1 MSWPRGQAWPP
12 ADATPVELAGAYQEL
27 AAIGYGY
34 GPAFGGL
41 RQVWRRG
48 EEIYAEVAAPAEIA
62 EDAARFGLH
71 PALLDASQHS
81 VLIAGL
87 GTADRTALMPFAWSG
102 VRLLGSG
109 ASAARV
115 RFTPVGRDTV
125 SIDVY
130 DSSGGAVLRVD
141 SLASRQ
147 VSVEQLGVANTVHK
161 DSLFDVAWQE
171 CGRTAG
177 PTGVVGWAVL
187 GDGLTV
193 LGAAGYEDL
202 NALIE
207 AVDGGAE
214 VPAVVV
220 LPIRPEPG
228 DVVAGVHALAAGTLL
243 TLQAWLT
250 DARFDATRLIVVT
263 SGAVATGTGDTV
275 TDLMAAAVR
284 GMVRTAQQENP
295 GRLVLVDLE
304 DADGSVLA
312 PVIERPET
320 ELAVRDDVVYAP
332 RLTHASASAR
342 TESEDRP
349 WGDGTVLITGASG
362 TLAELV
368 ARHLVTD
375 CGVRSLLL
383 VSRRGLDAPG
393 MAVLRDELTAAG
405 AVVGVVACDVA
416 DRDAVAGL
424 LSVVPVGFPLT
435 GVVHTAGVLDD
446 GVLGSLTAERVSA
459 VLRPKVDGAWN
470 LHEATRELDL
480 SAFVVFSSAAG
491 VFGTAGQANY
501 ATANAFLDALMTA
514 RRSAGLAGVSVAWGL
529 WDRVTEMSAH
539 LTAFDRARL
548 GRTGMI
554 PLSTELGV
562 ALLDAAVAQDSALLV
577 AAGFDLVGLR
587 GADTVPGLLR
597 GLVRRSVRRVTESAV
612 AAPAVT
618 GLTGLSR
625 DDRLRAVGEL
635 VRAEVGSV
643 LGYGPGVAV
652 EEERAF
658 GELGF
663 DSLTAVELR
672 NRLGGV
678 LGLRLPATLV
688 FDYPTVASL
697 TAYVCDSLGGA
708 STAGA
713 DRPVAAVAAVG
724 ADEPIVIVG
733 MACRYPGGVTSPEGL
748 WDLVAQGRDAIGEF
762 PAGRGWD
769 AAALYDPDPE
779 HFGTSYTRNGGFLY
793 DADQFDPDFFGIS
806 PREAITIDPQQRV
819 LLETAWEAFENAGI
833 DPTALRGTATGV
845 FVGLMYHDYYTRLN
859 EIPEEFEGY
868 VGNGSAGSIA
878 SGRVSYEFG
887 FEGPAVTIDTA
898 CSSSLVALHLAAQA
912 LRSGECSLALAG
924 GVTVM
929 SSPDLY
935 VEYSRQRAA
944 APDGRSKAFSDDA
957 DGAGFSEGVG
967 LVLVERLSDAVR
979 LGHPVLARVR
989 GSAVNQDGASNG
1001 LTAPNGPSQQRVIRQ
1016 ALVNAGLSAG
1026 DVDVVEA
1033 HGTGTRLGDPIEAQ
1047 ALLATYGQ
1055 GRVAGSP
1062 LWLGSLKSNIGH
1074 AQAAA
1079 GVGGVIKMVMAMRH
1093 GLMPRT
1099 LHVGEVSSHVDWS
1112 AGAVEV
1118 LAGEREWPCGG
1129 RPRRAG
1135 VSSFGIS
1142 GTNAHVILEDVVESR
1157 SVPGAAAGVL
1167 PFVVSGR
1174 TEDGLRGQVERLR
1187 SWVSAHAE
1195 VNLADVAWSLATS
1208 RAALDH
1214 RAVVAAGGRD
1224 ELLSGLE
1231 VLSGAGSVRE
1241 GRLAFVF
1248 TGQGAQRRGMG
1259 RELYEVFPV
1268 FARAFDAVCE
1278 QFGPG
1283 VGEAIVEAVVEGV
1296 VCWIVRSLLSSALFA
1311 VGVGLFRLVES
1322 WGVRPDCVAG
1332 HSVGEVCAAYVA
1344 GVLSLEDACRL
1355 VWARG
1360 RLMQGLP
1367 SGGVMVAVAASEESV
1382 LPLLGEGGGGGV
1394 GLAAVNGPS
1403 SVVLSG
1409 VEGAVLEVVAR
1420 LEERGFVRG
1429 GCR

>member
-1 MSWPRGQAWPP
+1 M
-12 ADATPVELAGAYQEL
+12 T
-27 AAIGYGY
+27 
-34 GPAFGGL
+34 
-41 RQVWRRG
+41 
-48 EEIYAEVAAPAEIA
+48 
-62 EDAARFGLH
+62 
-71 PALLDASQHS
+71 
-81 VLIAGL
+81 
-87 GTADRTALMPFAWSG
+87 
-102 VRLLGSG
+102 
-109 ASAARV
+109 
-115 RFTPVGRDTV
+115 
-125 SIDVY
+125 
-130 DSSGGAVLRVD
+130 D
-141 SLASRQ
+141 SL
-147 VSVEQLGVANTVHK
+147 
-161 DSLFDVAWQE
+161 
-171 CGRTAG
+171 
-177 PTGVVGWAVL
+177 
-187 GDGLTV
+187 
-193 LGAAGYEDL
+193 
-202 NALIE
+202 
-207 AVDGGAE
+207 
-214 VPAVVV
+214 
-220 LPIRPEPG
+220 
-228 DVVAGVHALAAGTLL
+228 
-243 TLQAWLT
+243 
-250 DARFDATRLIVVT
+250 TR
-263 SGAVATGTGDTV
+263 A
-275 TDLMAAAVR
+275 
-284 GMVRTAQQENP
+284 
-295 GRLVLVDLE
+295 
-304 DADGSVLA
+304 
-312 PVIERPET
+312 
-320 ELAVRDDVVYAP
+320 
-332 RLTHASASAR
+332 
-342 TESEDRP
+342 
-349 WGDGTVLITGASG
+349 
-362 TLAELV
+362 
-368 ARHLVTD
+368 
-375 CGVRSLLL
+375 
-383 VSRRGLDAPG
+383 
-393 MAVLRDELTAAG
+393 
-405 AVVGVVACDVA
+405 
-416 DRDAVAGL
+416 
-424 LSVVPVGFPLT
+424 
-435 GVVHTAGVLDD
+435 
-446 GVLGSLTAERVSA
+446 
-459 VLRPKVDGAWN
+459 
-470 LHEATRELDL
+470 
-480 SAFVVFSSAAG
+480 
-491 VFGTAGQANY
+491 
-501 ATANAFLDALMTA
+501 
-514 RRSAGLAGVSVAWGL
+514 
-529 WDRVTEMSAH
+529 
-539 LTAFDRARL
+539 DRARMA
-548 GRTGMI
+548 RTGLLPM
-554 PLSTELGV
+554 PR
-562 ALLDAAVAQDSALLV
+562 ALALASFDAAAAGEPALLV
-577 AAGFDLVGLR
+577 AACFDLTGLR
-587 GADTVPGLLR
+587 TAETVPGLLR
-597 GLVRRSVRRVTESAV
+597 GLVRRSVRRVADAGV
-612 AAPAVT
+612 APRTVSGFA
-618 GLTGLSR
+618 GLSR

-748 WDLVAQGRDAIGEF
+748 WDLVAQGRDAVTGF
-762 PAGRGWD
+762 PADRGWD
-769 AAALYDPDPE
+769 IAGLYHPDPDHP
-779 HFGTSYTRNGGFLY
+779 GTTYARGGGFLR
-793 DADQFDPDFFGIS
+793 DLADFDSDFFGIA
-806 PREAITIDPQQRV
+806 PREAIAMDPQHRL
-819 LLETAWEAFENAGI
+819 LLETTWEAFENGGI
-833 DPTALRGTATGV
+833 DPSALRGTATGV
-845 FVGLMYHDYYTRLN
+845 FVGANGTDYPSLLARDPQDFGGRVLT
-859 EIPEEFEGY
+859 
-868 VGNGSAGSIA
+868 GNAASVL

-887 FEGPAVTIDTA
+887 FEGPAVTVDTA

-912 LRSGECSLALAG
+912 LRSGECSLAVVG
-924 GVTVM
+924 GVAVM
-929 SSPDLY
+929 STPDLY
-935 VEYSRQRAA
+935 VEFARQRGLS
-944 APDGRSKAFSDDA
+944 PDGRCKAFSDAA
-957 DGAGFSEGVG
+957 DGTGWSEGVG
-967 LVLVERLSDAVR
+967 LLVVERLSDAVR

-1055 GRVAGSP
+1055 GRGVGSP

-1118 LAGEREWPCGG
+1118 LAGEREWPRGG

-1187 SWVSAHAE
+1187 SWVLAHTD
-1195 VNLADVAWSLATS
+1195 VSLGDVAWSLATS

-1283 VGEAIVEAVVEGV
+1283 VGEAIVEAVVEGGGV
-1296 VCWIVRSLLSSALFA
+1296 LDRTEFAQPALFA

-1420 LEERGFVRG
+1420 LEERGVRTRRLSVSHAFHSVLMDPMLDEFRSVVGELTFHEPVIRLAG
-1429 GCR
+1429 GGHCTPEFWVSHVREAVRFGDAVAELDGLGVTRFLELGPDAVLTPMVRECLDGRPVTVVPALRRDRGEVRTLLDAVGGLWAAGVAVDWTALLPAGNRVDLPTYAFQHQRYWLQAPRAATAAITEIGGAEGRFWDLVERGDLDALTTELATGERAGLGDVLPALAEWRRSCRERSVVDGWRYRLGWRAATGLPAPVLDGTWLVVVPAGREGDPGWPPRPRR